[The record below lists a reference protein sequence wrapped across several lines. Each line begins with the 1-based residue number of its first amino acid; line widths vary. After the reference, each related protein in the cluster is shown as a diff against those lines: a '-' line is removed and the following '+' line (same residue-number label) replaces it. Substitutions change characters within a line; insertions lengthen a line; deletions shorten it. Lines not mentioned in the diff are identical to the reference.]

1 MIDVTF
7 NKTKVVVVKKKHKE
21 NILYARETLAFYM
34 SHVKNY
40 KLAYIFIVITIPLSA
55 LLFNT
60 LLPYSLSRA
69 IGSLSGFDTTTR
81 TALAYAVAIVA
92 IGFLV
97 NVIGFRTIVRYEA
110 KVNRDIAND
119 IATRLINKDYTF
131 FSNQKV
137 GALTSKFNDLLSGF
151 QQLED
156 VFIVKSIGTMLPL
169 LVGAALVARH
179 SLVLALIL
187 LVLLVIIL
195 VQIRLGLTIRK
206 PYRKERKELRS
217 AITGEVADSITNSLV
232 VKTFANEQSEIRHLS
247 KQTERLK
254 DLWTKDISIAVT
266 EGAIRQLITSSVQVI
281 AIVIAIWQVQS
292 GVIDVG
298 AAIFALAYLQRVSAQ
313 LFQLGEIVNGYE
325 QIFLNAAPM
334 TQILLQ
340 QNEINDMPSAK
351 TLTTYNSEVSFSNV
365 SYAYADAKSSK
376 DTAIEDF
383 DITFEGGKK
392 YGVVGHSG
400 SGKTTLTRLLLRFDD
415 VTRGSIEVDG
425 QDIRM
430 VSQASLRRAIAY
442 VPQEPMLF
450 HRSLAENI
458 GYANPKATK
467 AEVEKAAKMAHA
479 HEFIQKLPRGYDTIV
494 GERGVKLSGGQRQ
507 RVAIARAIL
516 KDAPILV
523 LDEATSALDSQSEKL
538 IQDALAKLMKGR
550 TVIVVA
556 HRLSTIQKMDEIIVL
571 DSGKIIEQGSHKQ
584 LLKQGGTYAT
594 LWEHQSGGFI
604 NE

>member
-1 MIDVTF
+1 MAKRD
-7 NKTKVVVVKKKHKE
+7 KE
-21 NILYARETLAFYM
+21 NILFARETFRYYM
-34 SHVKNY
+34 SHVKKY
-40 KLAYIFIVITIPLSA
+40 KLAYLFIVFSVPFA
-55 LLFNT
+55 GLLLNT
-60 LLPYSLSRA
+60 LLPYYLSRA
-69 IGSLSGFDTTTR
+69 IGSLSGFDTETKAMLT
-81 TALAYAVAIVA
+81 YAGIVIVAGFLFNLTGMRAIVK
-92 IGFLV
+92 
-97 NVIGFRTIVRYEA
+97 YEA
-110 KVNRDIAND
+110 LINRDIAND
-119 IATRLINKDYTF
+119 IATRLINKDYAF

-137 GALTSKFNDLLSGF
+137 GALTAKFNDLLGGF

-156 VFIVKSIGTMLPL
+156 LVILKTLRTIIPLVVGAGLVAVQSPTLAGILLL
-169 LVGAALVARH
+169 LVA
-179 SLVLALIL
+179 
-187 LVLLVIIL
+187 IIL
-195 VQIRLGLTIRK
+195 VQIRIGIRIRK
-206 PYRKERKELRS
+206 PYRKERKQMRS
-217 AITGEVADSITNSLV
+217 MITGEVADSITNSLV
-232 VKTFANEQSEIRHLS
+232 VKTFANERSEITHLG
-247 KQTERLK
+247 KRTERLK

-266 EGAIRQLITSSVQVI
+266 EGALRLLITSVVQMA
-281 AIVIAIWQVQS
+281 AIVVAIWQVQNS
-292 GVIDVG
+292 VIDVG

-313 LFQLGEIVNGYE
+313 VFQLGEIVNGYE

-340 QNEINDMPSAK
+340 QNEINDMPGAK

-365 SYAYADAKSSK
+365 SYTYADAKSSK

-383 DITFEGGKK
+383 NITFEGGKK

-425 QDIRM
+425 QDIRT

-467 AEVEKAAKMAHA
+467 IEIEKAAKMAHA
-479 HEFIQKLPRGYDTIV
+479 HEFIQKLPKGYDTIV

-556 HRLSTIQKMDEIIVL
+556 HRLSTIQKMDKIIVL
-571 DSGKIIEQGSHKQ
+571 ESGKIIEQGSHKQ
-584 LLKQGGTYAT
+584 LLESDGTYAT
-594 LWEHQSGGFI
+594 LWKHQSGGFI

>member
-1 MIDVTF
+1 MRR
-7 NKTKVVVVKKKHKE
+7 KSKEKV
-21 NILYARETLAFYM
+21 LYARETFSFYM

-40 KLAYIFIVITIPLSA
+40 KASYLFMATAIPISA

-60 LLPYSLSRA
+60 LLPYFLSRA
-69 IGSLSGFDTTTR
+69 IGSLSGFDSATKTMLWYAALVVLVGFVVNFFGYR
-81 TALAYAVAIVA
+81 T
-92 IGFLV
+92 LV
-97 NVIGFRTIVRYEA
+97 RNDARI
-110 KVNRDIAND
+110 NRDIAND
-119 IATRLINKDYTF
+119 IASRLLHMDYTF
-131 FSNQKV
+131 FANQKV
-137 GALTSKFNDLLSGF
+137 GALTAKFNDLLSGF

-156 VFIVKSIGTMLPL
+156 SFINKTVGTMLPL
-169 LVGAALVARH
+169 VIGAGLVALQ
-179 SLVLALIL
+179 SPILALIL
-187 LVLLVIIL
+187 LGLLVVIL
-195 VQIRLGLTIRK
+195 IQIKVSLVIRDQ
-206 PYRKERKELRS
+206 YRKERKEMRS

-232 VKTFANEQSEIRHLS
+232 VKTFSNEKVEIAKLASH
-247 KQTERLK
+247 TEKLKRLYV
-254 DLWTKDISIAVT
+254 KDISISVA
-266 EGAIRQLITSSVQVI
+266 EGSLRQFITASVQVV
-281 AIVIAIWQVQS
+281 AIIVAIWQVKN

-313 LFQLGEIVNGYE
+313 LFQLGEIVNNYE

-340 QNEINDMPSAK
+340 PTEINDMPNAK
-351 TLTTYNSEVSFSNV
+351 TLTTYRSEVSFSNV
-365 SYAYADAKSSK
+365 SYAYADAKNSH
-376 DTAIEDF
+376 DTAIQNF

-415 VTRGSIEVDG
+415 VTRGSIEIDQ
-425 QDIRM
+425 QDIRT
-430 VSQASLRRAIAY
+430 VTQNSLRRAIAY

-467 AEVEKAAKMAHA
+467 ADIEKAAKMAHA
-479 HEFIQKLPRGYDTIV
+479 HEFIKKLPHGYDTIV

-538 IQDALAKLMKGR
+538 IQDALTKLMKGR

-571 DSGKIIEQGSHKQ
+571 KDGSVIERGSHKD
-584 LLKQGGTYAT
+584 LLAQKGTYAT
-594 LWEHQSGGFI
+594 LWRHQSGGFL
-604 NE
+604 ED

>member
-1 MIDVTF
+1 MQRSI
-7 NKTKVVVVKKKHKE
+7 KTQRSKMAKRDKE
-21 NILYARETLAFYM
+21 NILFARETFRYYM

-40 KLAYIFIVITIPLSA
+40 KLAYLFIVVTIPLSA
-55 LLFNT
+55 LLYST
-60 LLPYSLSRA
+60 LLPYFLSRA
-69 IGSLSGFDTTTR
+69 IGSLSGFDETTKTMIVYS
-81 TALAYAVAIVA
+81 ALAIAV
-92 IGFLV
+92 GFLT
-97 NVIGFRTIVRYEA
+97 NYFGYKALTRYEA

-119 IATRLINKDYTF
+119 IATQLIHKDYAF

-137 GALTSKFNDLLSGF
+137 GALTSKFNDLLNGF
-151 QQLED
+151 IQLQD
-156 VFIVKSIGTMLPL
+156 LLVMKSFSTIIPL
-169 LVGAALVARH
+169 LMGAALVATQ
-179 SLVLALIL
+179 SPLLAFILLALLIVVLVLIRVGL
-187 LVLLVIIL
+187 L
-195 VQIRLGLTIRK
+195 IRK
-206 PYRKERKELRS
+206 PYRKERKEMRS
-217 AITGEVADSITNSLV
+217 TITGEVADSITNSLV
-232 VKTFANEQSEIRHLS
+232 VKTFANERSEIRHLS
-247 KQTERLK
+247 KRTERLK
-254 DLWTKDISIAVT
+254 DLWTKDLSIATT
-266 EGAIRQLITSSVQVI
+266 EGSFRQLITSSVQVI
-281 AIVIAIWQVQS
+281 AIVIAIWQVQN

-340 QNEINDMPSAK
+340 QSEINDMSGAK
-351 TLTTYNSEVSFSNV
+351 TLTTYNSEVSFGNV

-430 VSQASLRRAIAY
+430 VSQTSLRRAIAY

-458 GYANPKATK
+458 SYANPKATK
-467 AEVEKAAKMAHA
+467 AQIEKAAKMAHA

-556 HRLSTIQKMDEIIVL
+556 HRLSTIQKLDKIIVL
-571 DSGKIIEQGSHKQ
+571 EDGKIIEQGSHKE
-584 LLKQGGTYAT
+584 LLKTKGTYAT
-594 LWEHQSGGFI
+594 LWKHQSGGFI
-604 NE
+604 DE